1 MNSDQASVLQ
11 TSSAIET
18 NLPHFNVDIH
28 VDGTSIFNN
37 SEKPYVNAILSRIH
51 SMKSSFYSNEKDTIL
66 YSTKLF
72 FIGIE
77 HPEKKPTAKELTM
90 EVIKE
95 LKYLDPHDDS
105 ECERQFTATLRV
117 VIADTPMRSFLKRTL
132 GHIGYWVCERCIQRG
147 IMVLYA
153 GDKKGKINL
162 LNTNAPL
169 RRDECFLDYMMSD
182 KCLHNHVN
190 GLHDLSPFLDI
201 NFKMISGFV
210 IDPMHTVWAGALSRR
225 LVGFVHET
233 AEGKLSRI
241 LLHIL
246 FLDD

>member
-28 VDGTSIFNN
+28 VDGTN
-37 SEKPYVNAILSRIH
+37 
-51 SMKSSFYSNEKDTIL
+51 TIL
-66 YSTKLF
+66 YSAKLF

-153 GDKKGKINL
+153 GDKKGQFCSEM
-162 LNTNAPL
+162 T
-169 RRDECFLDYMMSD
+169 
-182 KCLHNHVN
+182 
-190 GLHDLSPFLDI
+190 
-201 NFKMISGFV
+201 
-210 IDPMHTVWAGALSRR
+210 
-225 LVGFVHET
+225 
-233 AEGKLSRI
+233 GKL
-241 LLHIL
+241 
-246 FLDD
+246 